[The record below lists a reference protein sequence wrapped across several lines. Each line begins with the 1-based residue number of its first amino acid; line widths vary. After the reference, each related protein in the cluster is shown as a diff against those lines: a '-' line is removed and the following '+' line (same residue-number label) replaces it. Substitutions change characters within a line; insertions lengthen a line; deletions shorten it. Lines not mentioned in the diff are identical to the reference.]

1 MEYGFSHYDKVDI
14 VDAAGSV
21 FQAGLAEKREKEG
34 EEEECKQLRS
44 VLLFTQMQ
52 KNNFLSS

>member
-1 MEYGFSHYDKVDI
+1 MLL
-14 VDAAGSV
+14 ALM

-52 KNNFLSS
+52 KNNFLLS